1 MTGHEIFME
10 GAADINAFEAPSA
23 AICWDLSLSV
33 AREGGDN
40 KAPSAALHINQL
52 IGAKPGPRSERC

>member
-1 MTGHEIFME
+1 ME